1 MEHVQ
6 PQVAAALGLEVKQD
20 ETILSYANIENY
32 LAQLEEVINA
42 KCQISK
48 GESAP
53 HEIKEDF
60 TRYSRPAPNIG
71 GDDLKDKND

>member
-1 MEHVQ
+1 M
-6 PQVAAALGLEVKQD
+6 GLNVKPN
-20 ETILSYANIENY
+20 ETILSYTNIENY
-32 LAQLEEVINA
+32 LAQLEEIINI

-48 GESAP
+48 GETPS

-71 GDDLKDKND
+71 GDDLKDKNE